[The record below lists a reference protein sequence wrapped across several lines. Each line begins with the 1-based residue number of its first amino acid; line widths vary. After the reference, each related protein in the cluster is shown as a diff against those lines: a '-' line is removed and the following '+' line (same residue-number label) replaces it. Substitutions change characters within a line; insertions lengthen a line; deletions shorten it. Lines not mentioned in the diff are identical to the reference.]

1 MKNLLCNISDT
12 RRFKCV
18 SYNIYKQQLDFGGPW
33 NSIIHITNN
42 NHWSKT
48 QMLKELG
55 KVDNILG
62 FDNNV
67 TNICNN
73 RTIVLLVNEL
83 ALLLVMVAVEL
94 MYFSLDCYK
103 LVVLD

>member
-1 MKNLLCNISDT
+1 
-12 RRFKCV
+12 
-18 SYNIYKQQLDFGGPW
+18 
-33 NSIIHITNN
+33 
-42 NHWSKT
+42 
-48 QMLKELG
+48 MLKELG

-73 RTIVLLVNEL
+73 RTIVLMVMKL

-94 MYFSLDCYK
+94 MYFSFDCYK
-103 LVVLD
+103 LVVLVHCHWTLNFARLEVNILELVVL